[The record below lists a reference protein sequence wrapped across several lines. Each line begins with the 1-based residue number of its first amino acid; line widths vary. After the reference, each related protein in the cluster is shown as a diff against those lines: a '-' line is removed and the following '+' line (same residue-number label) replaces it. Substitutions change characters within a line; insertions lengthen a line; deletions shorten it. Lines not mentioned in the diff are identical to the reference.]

1 MVERAVPVSTR
12 VIMPVVIERGS
23 IAVGVDK
30 GLDEVYIRNYASSK
44 SRQSIGMT
52 QREKEQWADAGLVKV
67 F

>member
-1 MVERAVPVSTR
+1 
-12 VIMPVVIERGS
+12 MPVVIERGS

-30 GLDEVYIRNYASSK
+30 GLDEVYIKNYASSK